1 METLN
6 SFLEFFSSSHQNL
19 SSTWLW
25 TCFGITVVLLL
36 AADLFWF
43 NRKNEEPHFW
53 HTLWICVAYIA
64 VAIVFGAF
72 VWIEDGAENG
82 MDYFTGY
89 LLEKSLSMDNIF
101 VMSMVFAALG
111 VPNKY
116 QHRVLFWGILGAL
129 IMRGI
134 LIGVGD
140 ALVVRFSWILYIFS
154 AFLIYTGIKM
164 LLMKE
169 DEEVDIRNTRVFK
182 LVSRVFHVTHEIR
195 GEHFFV
201 KENGNHYITPLFFA
215 LVTIEL
221 MDVVFALDSI
231 PAIFLVTTDIFVV
244 YTSNIFAILGLRA
257 LYFLLAAII
266 NKFAY
271 LKPAISIILIFI
283 GAKIFLKYFGIE
295 VQEWQSLMVTVGLL
309 TCGILLS
316 VFKKAKPNGCA

>member
-1 METLN
+1 MDSLTDMFTTI
-6 SFLEFFSSSHQNL
+6 SATAGHL
-19 SSTWLW
+19 SPFWLW
-25 TCFGITVVLLL
+25 TWFGVAVVLLL

-53 HTLWICVAYIA
+53 HTFWICMAYIA
-64 VAIVFGAF
+64 VALLFGVF
-72 VWIEDGAENG
+72 VWIEDGVNKG

-101 VMSMVFAALG
+101 VMSMIFAALG
-111 VPNKY
+111 VPSKY

-129 IMRGI
+129 VMRGI

-140 ALVVRFSWILYIFS
+140 ALVVRFHWILYLFS

-164 LLMKE
+164 LLTKE
-169 DEEVDIRNTRVFK
+169 EEQGNIKDTKIYQIMSKF
-182 LVSRVFHVTHEIR
+182 FHVTHEIR

-201 KENGNHYITPLFFA
+201 KENGRHYITPLFFA
-215 LVTIEL
+215 LLIIET

-231 PAIFLVTTDIFVV
+231 PAIFLVTTDVYVV

-257 LYFLLAAII
+257 LYFLLASII
-266 NKFAY
+266 KKFHY

-283 GAKIFLKYFGIE
+283 GIKIFLPRFGIE
-295 VQEWQSLMVTVGLL
+295 VEEWQSLTVTVGLL
-309 TCGILLS
+309 AGGIILSLL
-316 VFKKAKPNGCA
+316 KKPETDVE